1 MSRVTLGLVLALLLL
16 ISLVLSAPARLVG
29 LVLPGEQIV
38 MQGFNGTLWRGFAS
52 RCLLR
57 TESGMLH
64 LGAVSWE
71 LGPLS
76 LLTLS
81 PRLTLDARWGRQ
93 RISGAV
99 VLRGDRDVDL
109 HQFEA
114 TVAADLV
121 RQFAPIALGGSISAS
136 FTRLVVRD
144 GMPLAGE
151 GRLVWQDGAWSSP
164 TGQLTL
170 GSYAVE
176 WLDVGDGQ
184 LRGDVITL
192 AGPVEATGEVALEGG
207 AYRVDVLIEG
217 ERELDPRIGQALAL
231 IAAPENGG
239 FRLQL
244 DGELRQP

>member
-93 RISGAV
+93 RISGC
-99 VLRGDRDVDL
+99 LLYTSD
-109 HQFEA
+109 
-114 TVAADLV
+114 AADDSVLV
-121 RQFAPIALGGSISAS
+121 
-136 FTRLVVRD
+136 
-144 GMPLAGE
+144 
-151 GRLVWQDGAWSSP
+151 
-164 TGQLTL
+164 
-170 GSYAVE
+170 
-176 WLDVGDGQ
+176 
-184 LRGDVITL
+184 
-192 AGPVEATGEVALEGG
+192 
-207 AYRVDVLIEG
+207 
-217 ERELDPRIGQALAL
+217 
-231 IAAPENGG
+231 
-239 FRLQL
+239 
-244 DGELRQP
+244 

>member
-1 MSRVTLGLVLALLLL
+1 MSRITLGLVLVLLLL
-16 ISLVLSAPARLVG
+16 ISLLLSAPARLVG
-29 LVLPGEQIV
+29 LVIPAEQIA
-38 MQGFNGTLWRGFAS
+38 MQGFSGTLWRGSAS

-57 TESGMLH
+57 TESGLLH
-64 LGAVSWE
+64 LGEVSWD
-71 LGPLS
+71 LAPLS
-76 LLTLS
+76 LLTFS

-93 RISGAV
+93 RISGRV

-109 HQFEA
+109 HDFEA

-121 RQFAPIALGGSISAS
+121 RQFAPLALGGSISAS

-144 GMPLAGE
+144 GMPVAGE
-151 GRLVWQDGAWSSP
+151 GRLVWQDGVWSSP

-176 WLDVGDGQ
+176 VLDAGDGQ

-192 AGPVEATGEVALEGG
+192 AGPVEATGEVALDGQ
-207 AYRVDVLIEG
+207 AYRVDVRVGG
-217 ERELDPRIGQALAL
+217 ERALDPRIGQALAL